1 MKEIFSKKILAIFL
15 IFLFG
20 FSSLEG
26 RAKKKQAFAPLF
38 IKSFKSAIQGIKL
51 ATSSGDFVVYG
62 KDWLS
67 YFNAR
72 GKQVWKKKDFK
83 YICGVG
89 ISRDGQ
95 VVLYQ
100 TSSVPKTGPQTTLDL
115 TVHIADGTGKELLS
129 VPNPYR
135 YFYSLLS
142 PKGNYIVFGDPM
154 AKKIYVYERNLN
166 RLWERETYLW
176 YINFDPEEE
185 FIYDSAFGLVLNMK
199 GRRVWELPRGMKF
212 LSISARAEIILSC
225 PFLLVKS
232 KNQIYLTARTTLEQV
247 IFQGL
252 NAVVSY
258 DGALVAFQNLEKE
271 VQLWRTRDLIG
282 SFKGEKPAH
291 PLWKE
296 KTAPVKFFNI
306 SFDNQTLFI
315 QGETEQGITQMELID
330 LVKLKRIW
338 EKGWS
343 LPPEK
348 LFIGE
353 ENQVL
358 VLQQGANLLEYYQL
372 R

>member
-1 MKEIFSKKILAIFL
+1 MAR
-15 IFLFG
+15 G
-20 FSSLEG
+20 
-26 RAKKKQAFAPLF
+26 
-38 IKSFKSAIQGIKL
+38 
-51 ATSSGDFVVYG
+51 SGDFVVYG

-100 TSSVPKTGPQTTLDL
+100 SSLVPKKGPQTTLDL
-115 TVHIADGTGKELLS
+115 MVHLVDGTGKELLS

-176 YINFDPEEE
+176 YISFDPEEE

-271 VQLWRTRDLIG
+271 VQLWRTRDLIDHI
-282 SFKGEKPAH
+282 KAH
-291 PLWKE
+291 
-296 KTAPVKFFNI
+296 APPKMLGKVDFMPCKIINF
-306 SFDNQTLFI
+306 SFDDKTIFLYGVSK
-315 QGETEQGITQMELID
+315 QGLAMAKLIELGNF
-330 LVKLKRIW
+330 KTIW
-338 EKGWS
+338 SKGWS
-343 LPPEK
+343 KEPKKIL
-348 LFIGE
+348 IGE
-353 ENQVL
+353 QNQ
-358 VLQQGANLLEYYQL
+358 NLLVQIDDYVVEYYCL
-372 R
+372 F